1 MYKINRRPPNFR
13 WYRSRP
19 VKLLLYLLF
28 RVIVMVIEMLPYR
41 VAPVLGHTLGRV
53 IRFIDRK
60 HTRIAAKNLERSRGI
75 CPPDKIPAFINRVY
89 VHIGLGL
96 VESIMIPRLIKRHQV
111 SRYVKLKGFE
121 RFNTF
126 QREGRGII
134 LVIGHLGNWELIAL
148 AVCLAGY
155 PLNSLARP
163 IQNPWIDRYLTRFR
177 VQTGQKIIP
186 KHRAIGEMI
195 RVLRRK
201 EILVIQVDQDARRSG
216 VNVDFFGRPASTH
229 RSPAVLSLR
238 IDAPIVM
245 VNIYREEEIHHAE
258 VVDPIYP
265 EDYRDDPDPVRALT
279 QAYTRQMETAIRA
292 HPEQWFIWVHERWKT
307 TERMAQVDVDALI

>member
-1 MYKINRRPPNFR
+1 MSKTTPKFR

-19 VKLLLYLLF
+19 VKFLLYLLF
-28 RVIVMVIEMLPYR
+28 RVIVLVIDILPYR
-41 VAPVLGHTLGRV
+41 LAPVLGHSLGRI

-60 HTRIAAKNLERSRGI
+60 HTRIAAINLARSRGI
-75 CPPDKIPAFINRVY
+75 CPADDIPAFIDRLY
-89 VHIGLGL
+89 AHFGLAL
-96 VESIMIPRLIKRHQV
+96 VESLMIPRFMKRQQI

-126 QREGRGII
+126 QREGRGVI

-186 KHRAIGEMI
+186 KHRAMGEMI
-195 RVLRRK
+195 RVLGRK

-216 VNVDFFGRPASTH
+216 VNVDFFGRPATTH

-238 IDAPIVM
+238 FDAPIVM
-245 VNIYREEEIHHAE
+245 VNIYREGEIHHAE

-307 TERMAQVDVDALI
+307 AERMLRVAASPVV